1 MNRLLTSLLLGP
13 LLVLSLGANTA
24 WAGDK
29 LKVVYHVSDEDKV
42 PFVLGNIQNHIDGVG
57 GPDNIEIVLVS
68 HGPAVKRFVDIDA
81 VDKVRN
87 GVAKLQKE
95 GVEFDACANT
105 LKALGVEPDEL
116 LPGFV
121 IAEKGGVTRIGEL
134 ESEGYVYIRP

>member
-1 MNRLLTSLLLGP
+1 MNRVLTSLILGP
-13 LLVLSLGANTA
+13 LLVLSLSANPA

-81 VDKVRN
+81 VDTVRN

>member
-1 MNRLLTSLLLGP
+1 MNRVLTSLLLGP
-13 LLVLSLGANTA
+13 LLVLSLSANPA

-81 VDKVRN
+81 VDTVRN